1 MEERTMRRVV
11 IASGVRT
18 PIGDF
23 GGSLQSVKP
32 FDLIMTVMKES
43 LRRAQLEKEDLDQV
57 IVGNCFA
64 PVEQNIARVAS
75 LLMGVP
81 DRVPGHTINCACAS
95 ASQAIISGANAIAL
109 GQADII
115 LTGGVESMSNAP
127 YIMETA
133 RWGQRL
139 RHAQLIDL
147 FWKGMQEYP
156 VGGGMGVAAERLAEK
171 YRISREE
178 QDALALSSHQRAV
191 RAIKE
196 ERFKREII
204 PIEVPAGKGKK
215 IVVTTDEHPRE
226 DTSPES
232 LSRLKPAFQEDG
244 SVTAGNSS
252 GLNDGASAIILM
264 SEEKAKERGLKPL
277 ATIRSY
283 CTVASDPYL
292 VGLAP
297 VPAIQK
303 VLKETKL
310 GLGDIE
316 LFEIN
321 EAFASYYLACEKE
334 LGLTREITNVNG
346 SGISL
351 GHPVGATGCRI
362 LVTLLYEMERQGLN
376 LGISSLCAG
385 GGVGTAILVERQR
398 VE

>member
-1 MEERTMRRVV
+1 MRKVV
-11 IASGVRT
+11 IASGART

-23 GGSLQSVKP
+23 GGTLQPVKP
-32 FDLIMTVMKES
+32 LDLMMTVMKES

-57 IVGNCFA
+57 IVGNCFS
-64 PVEQNIARVAS
+64 PVDQNVARVAS
-75 LLMGVP
+75 LLMGIP

-109 GQADII
+109 GQADVI

-139 RHAQLIDL
+139 RHAQLVDL

-156 VGGGMGVAAERLAEK
+156 VGGGMGMAAERLAEK
-171 YRISREE
+171 YHLSREE
-178 QDALALSSHQRAV
+178 QDALALGSHQRAV
-191 RAIKE
+191 RAMKE
-196 ERFKREII
+196 GRFKREII
-204 PIEVPAGKGKK
+204 PVEVVSGKGKK
-215 IVVTTDEHPRE
+215 IDVATDEHPRE
-226 DTSPES
+226 DTSMGN
-232 LSRLKPAFQEDG
+232 LSRLKAAFKEGG

-264 SEEKAKERGLKPL
+264 SEEKAKARGVKPL
-277 ATIRSY
+277 AAIRSY

-292 VGLAP
+292 VGIAP
-297 VPAIQK
+297 VPAIKK
-303 VLKETKL
+303 VLGQTGL
-310 GLGDIE
+310 GLKDIE

-321 EAFASYYLACEKE
+321 EAFATYYLACEKE
-334 LGLTREITNVNG
+334 LGLDREITNVNG

-351 GHPVGATGCRI
+351 GHPVGSTGCRI

-385 GGVGTAILVERQR
+385 GGVGTAILVER
-398 VE
+398 

>member
-1 MEERTMRRVV
+1 MKNVV

-23 GGSLQSVKP
+23 GSSLQPVKP
-32 FDLIMTVMKES
+32 LDLMMTVMKES
-43 LRRAQLEKEDLDQV
+43 LRRAKIEKEDLDQV
-57 IVGNCFA
+57 IVGNCFS
-64 PVEQNIARVAS
+64 PIDQNVARIAS
-75 LLMGVP
+75 LLMGIP
-81 DRVPGHTINCACAS
+81 DRVPGYAINCACAS
-95 ASQAIISGANAIAL
+95 ASQAIILGANAIAL

-115 LTGGVESMSNAP
+115 LAGGVESMSNAP

-156 VGGGMGVAAERLAEK
+156 VGGGMGMAAERLAEK
-171 YRISREE
+171 YHINREE

-196 ERFKREII
+196 GRFKKEII
-204 PIEVPAGKGKK
+204 PIEVPSGKGKK
-215 IVVTTDEHPRE
+215 IEVTTDEHPRE
-226 DTSPES
+226 DTSMES
-232 LSRLKPAFQEDG
+232 LSRLRPAFKEGG

-252 GLNDGASAIILM
+252 GLNDGASATILI
-264 SEEKAKERGLKPL
+264 SEEKARERGLKPL

-297 VPAIQK
+297 VPAIK
-303 VLKETKL
+303 RVLKET
-310 GLGDIE
+310 GLTLKDIQ

-321 EAFASYYLACEKE
+321 EAFASYYLGCEKE
-334 LGLTREITNVNG
+334 LDLNRDITNVNG

-385 GGVGTAILVERQR
+385 GGVGTAILVER
-398 VE
+398 

>member
-1 MEERTMRRVV
+1 MRKVV

-23 GGSLQSVKP
+23 GGSLRPVKP
-32 FDLIMTVMKES
+32 FDLMMTVMKES
-43 LRRAQLEKEDLDQV
+43 LRRARLEKEDLDQV

-64 PVEQNIARVAS
+64 PVEQNIARAAS

-95 ASQAIISGANAIAL
+95 ASQAIISGSNAIAL
-109 GQADII
+109 GQADVV
-115 LTGGVESMSNAP
+115 LAGGVESMSNAP

-156 VGGGMGVAAERLAEK
+156 VGGGMGIAAERLAEK
-171 YRISREE
+171 CHISREE

-196 ERFKREII
+196 GRFKREIL
-204 PIEVPAGKGKK
+204 PVEVPSGKGKK
-215 IVVTTDEHPRE
+215 VEVSIDEHPRE
-226 DTSPES
+226 DTNLDS
-232 LSRLKPAFQEDG
+232 LSRLKPAFKEG
-244 SVTAGNSS
+244 GTVTAGNSS
-252 GLNDGASAIILM
+252 GLNDGASAVILM
-264 SEEKAKERGLKPL
+264 SEEKARQREIRPL

-283 CTVASDPYL
+283 CAVASDPYL

-303 VLKETKL
+303 VLKET
-310 GLGDIE
+310 GLALEDIQ

-321 EAFASYYLACEKE
+321 EAFAAYYLGCEKE
-334 LGLTREITNVNG
+334 LGLNREITNVNG

-351 GHPVGATGCRI
+351 GHPVGSTGCRI
-362 LVTLLYEMERQGLN
+362 LVTLLYEMERQDLR

-385 GGVGTAILVERQR
+385 GGVGTAILVER
-398 VE
+398 

>member
-1 MEERTMRRVV
+1 MRKVV

-23 GGSLQSVKP
+23 GGTLQPVKP
-32 FDLIMTVMKES
+32 LDLMMTVMKES

-57 IVGNCFA
+57 IVGNCFS
-64 PVEQNIARVAS
+64 PVDQNVARVTS
-75 LLMGVP
+75 LLMGIP

-95 ASQAIISGANAIAL
+95 ASQAIISGANVIAL
-109 GQADII
+109 GQADVI
-115 LTGGVESMSNAP
+115 LAGGVESMSNAP

-139 RHAQLIDL
+139 RHAQLVDL

-156 VGGGMGVAAERLAEK
+156 VGGGMGMAAERLAEK
-171 YRISREE
+171 YHISREE

-191 RAIKE
+191 RAMKE
-196 ERFKREII
+196 GRFKREI
-204 PIEVPAGKGKK
+204 VPVGVVSGKGKK
-215 IVVTTDEHPRE
+215 IDVATDEHPRE
-226 DTSPES
+226 DTSMES
-232 LSRLKPAFQEDG
+232 LSRLRAAFKEGG

-264 SEEKAKERGLKPL
+264 SEEEAKKRSVKPL
-277 ATIRSY
+277 AAIRSY

-292 VGLAP
+292 VGIAP
-297 VPAIQK
+297 VPAIKKILGQAG
-303 VLKETKL
+303 L
-310 GLGDIE
+310 GLKDIQ

-321 EAFASYYLACEKE
+321 EAFAAYYLSCEKE
-334 LGLTREITNVNG
+334 LGLNREITNVNG

-351 GHPVGATGCRI
+351 GHPVGSTGCRI

-385 GGVGTAILVERQR
+385 GGVGTAILVER
-398 VE
+398 

>member
-1 MEERTMRRVV
+1 MENGSMKKVV

-23 GGSLQSVKP
+23 GGSLQPVKP
-32 FDLIMTVMKES
+32 LDLMMIVMKES

-95 ASQAIISGANAIAL
+95 ASQTIISGANAIAL

-115 LTGGVESMSNAP
+115 LAGGVESMSNAP
-127 YIMETA
+127 YIMESA

-156 VGGGMGVAAERLAEK
+156 VGGGMGIAAERLAEK
-171 YRISREE
+171 YHISREE
-178 QDALALSSHQRAV
+178 QDALALSSHQRAL

-196 ERFKREII
+196 GRFKKEMI
-204 PIEVPAGKGKK
+204 PVEVISGKGKK
-215 IVVTTDEHPRE
+215 IEVVTDEHPRE
-226 DTSPES
+226 DTSFES
-232 LSRLKPAFQEDG
+232 LSRLKPAFKEGG

-252 GLNDGASAIILM
+252 GLNDGASATILM
-264 SEEKAKERGLKPL
+264 SEEKARERRLKPL

-283 CTVASDPYL
+283 CTVADDPYL
-292 VGLAP
+292 VGTAP
-297 VPAIQK
+297 VPAIKK
-303 VLKETKL
+303 VLNDTKFTL
-310 GLGDIE
+310 KDIQ

-334 LGLTREITNVNG
+334 LGLNREITNVNG

-362 LVTLLYEMERQGLN
+362 LVTLLYEMERRGLN

-385 GGVGTAILVERQR
+385 GGVGTAILVEC
-398 VE
+398 